1 MKISNDA
8 IVSILSSYSIKL
20 TPSQLDQLKQRLQGQ
35 NRLLELIYSRED
47 MESFALTPKWAISQD
62 EQVKIEQK
70 LGFPAA
76 ESNQSCSNLFFDN
89 QVVSPLENV
98 EKALAVIEANPE
110 ANVFIRVFKD
120 QALKEAQELERKGST
135 DLPLYGTVAAV
146 KDLIAIEGH
155 RMTGGSVVLNQFPSP
170 SEALVVKRLRKAGSI
185 IIGAANLHELAFGTT
200 NINPHFGTVVNPVK
214 KSYLAGGS
222 SGGSA
227 AAVKFGM
234 ASFALG
240 TDTGGSV
247 RIPAACCGIVG
258 FKPSFNLIPLHGVLP
273 LGYTL
278 DHVGVLALSV
288 KQAAM
293 VAEIMVDQ
301 PNIFS
306 SHLQLDSLRGL
317 KIGVPQNFFAE
328 GIHEEIKSK
337 YYDTLHF
344 LEKRGAK
351 IISMRLPLHGFSPAV
366 YLCTSGPE
374 ALGAHFHRVTEQGSK
389 LGNDV
394 YIRLLAALFIPAYA
408 RVRAQRIRYQM
419 YQELQNVFNTIDV
432 LATPTL
438 PIPVPEINTST
449 VQIDGKQM
457 DVLAALLRNTSP
469 FNLTGVPA
477 ITIPACMDKNG
488 LPIGLQLA
496 CPYGEDRTLLKI
508 SSTVEHELLMGQV

>member
-1 MKISNDA
+1 MKIDKHT
-8 IVSILSSYSIKL
+8 IVSILSSYNIKL
-20 TPSQLDQLKQRLQGQ
+20 TQLQLDQLEHRIEGQ
-35 NRLLELIYSRED
+35 QRLLELINARED
-47 MESFALTPKWAISQD
+47 MESFALAPKWALLQD
-62 EQVKIEQK
+62 KIEQR
-70 LGFPAA
+70 LRFTGTQ
-76 ESNQSCSNLFFDN
+76 SNRSISKLFFDN
-89 QVVSPLENV
+89 QRAFPLENV
-98 EKALAVIEANPE
+98 GKALDVIESNPE
-110 ANVFIRVFKD
+110 ANVFIKVFKER
-120 QALKEAQELERKGST
+120 ALKEAEKLEHQGSS
-135 DLPLYGTVAAV
+135 DLPLYGTTAAV

-155 RMTGGSVVLNQFPSP
+155 RMTGGSVVLNQFPSV
-170 SEALVVKRLRKAGSI
+170 SEALVVRRLRKAGTV

-200 NINPHFGTVVNPVK
+200 NINSHFGTVVNPVN
-214 KSYLAGGS
+214 KSFLAGGS

-278 DHVGVLALSV
+278 DHIGVLTLSV
-288 KQAAM
+288 KQAAL
-293 VAEIMVDQ
+293 VSEIMVGQ
-301 PNIFS
+301 PGLFS
-306 SHLQLDSLRGL
+306 NNLQVDSLKGL
-317 KIGVPQNFFAE
+317 KIGAPRNFFVD
-328 GIHEEIKSK
+328 GINEEVKNK

-344 LEKRGAK
+344 LEKIGAK
-351 IISMRLPLHGFSPAV
+351 IISVSLPLHSFSLGV

-374 ALGAHFHRVTEQGSK
+374 ALGVHFHRVVEQGSK

-419 YQELQNVFNTIDV
+419 YQELQKVFNNIDV

-438 PIPVPEINTST
+438 PITVPEKDTKT
-449 VQIDGKQM
+449 QLIDGQQM
-457 DVLAALLRNTSP
+457 DVVAALLRNTSS

-477 ITIPACMDKNG
+477 ITIPVGPDKNG
-488 LPIGLQLA
+488 LPISLQLA
-496 CPYGEDRTLLKI
+496 CPYGEDHTLLKI
-508 SSTVEHELLMGQV
+508 SSTVEQELQMGQT